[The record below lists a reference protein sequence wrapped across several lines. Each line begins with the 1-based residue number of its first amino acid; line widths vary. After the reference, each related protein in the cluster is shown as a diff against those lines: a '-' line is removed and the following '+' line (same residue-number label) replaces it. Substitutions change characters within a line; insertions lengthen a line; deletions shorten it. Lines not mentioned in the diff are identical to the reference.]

1 MSESEAMQAAEAGD
15 LESQSIDSGE
25 AVNEPT
31 EAEQAE
37 TPSESSTDSGEPHE
51 QKITFSAEQQ
61 KVIDDLAAKKTFKIR
76 EAEREAEQL
85 RQQLQEVSAKLPQE
99 SRPEV
104 PPIPDPY
111 DDDYQGKLQE
121 RDQALLKAAEYDVRQ
136 QVLQQQQAELQQQ
149 QQQQEQQQ
157 LVEKASAYTDN
168 AKKKGIAAD
177 QLQTAGNVVASFGIR
192 DDVASEMLSDVDGPL
207 MTVYLAANPHM
218 IEQLNSASAVQLGS
232 VYAKVKAASAGVAP
246 KATSAPEPVDTLSGS
261 GVVPKERGPKGAT
274 YE

>member
-15 LESQSIDSGE
+15 LESQPIDNGE
-25 AVNEPT
+25 AVNEPI

-37 TPSESSTDSGEPHE
+37 TPSESSTDSGENRE
-51 QKITFSAEQQ
+51 EKVTFSAEQQ

-111 DDDYQGKLQE
+111 DDDYEGKLQA

-136 QVLQQQQAELQQQ
+136 RVTQQQQIELQQQ
-149 QQQQEQQQ
+149 QQQQEQQK

-168 AKKKGIAAD
+168 AQKKGIAVA
-177 QLQTAGNVVASFGIR
+177 QLQTAGHVVASVGNSE
-192 DDVASEMLSDVDGPL
+192 DVS
-207 MTVYLAANPHM
+207 N
-218 IEQLNSASAVQLGS
+218 
-232 VYAKVKAASAGVAP
+232 
-246 KATSAPEPVDTLSGS
+246 
-261 GVVPKERGPKGAT
+261 ER
-274 YE
+274 